1 MRAIPRPL
9 WAMVLALCA
18 GPAHAITLVPPW
30 DGEPLTTYA
39 NYTFTTNS
47 RTAAPEAY
55 TNPHGVPALLVED
68 EQFFGTGWQ
77 DPDGEFQLTRVAGEG
92 AWDLGQFGKMSIT
105 IPIAPPGDLTPKE
118 LVVFLNF
125 IWYLGPVNTP
135 TFTVASHTA
144 TSQFVE
150 SEFVQADGA
159 GSWRRTVW
167 QATFE
172 DYVPDSITLV
182 LQAPWNGS
190 VIDSVALY
198 TLIPE
203 PSAALLAFVSG
214 LGFCLRRRRR

>member
-9 WAMVLALCA
+9 SAMMLALCA
-18 GPAHAITLVPPW
+18 GPASAITLVPPW

-47 RTAAPEAY
+47 RTAPPEAY

-77 DPDGEFQLTRVAGEG
+77 DPNGEFQLTRVPGEG
-92 AWDLGQFGKMSIT
+92 AWDLGQHGKMSIT
-105 IPIAPPGDLTPKE
+105 VPIVATGDLTPKE
-118 LVVFLNF
+118 LVVFMNL
-125 IWYLGPVNTP
+125 IWYSGPVSTP
-135 TFTVASHTA
+135 TFTVENHVPI
-144 TSQFVE
+144 SQSSQ
-150 SEFVQADGA
+150 SEIVQFDGA
-159 GSWRRTVW
+159 GQWRRTVW
-167 QATFE
+167 EATFTG
-172 DYVPDSITLV
+172 YLPDSITLV

-203 PSAALLAFVSG
+203 PSAALLAVVSCFG
-214 LGFCLRRRRR
+214 ICLRRRRG